1 MLATAVD
8 TYFTYSG
15 ALESI
20 ADSFPEDVAADVV
33 LTEYLSQDIFTQLGA
48 SDGFASLTF
57 GVVAMVMQ
65 FTEFLIADVL
75 HDANSPFGQSFGN
88 VVNIVT
94 VISDA
99 KTLFSDVK
107 TTIQLAQSLADLDE
121 TVSFSDALLDVLSS
135 DSALIDSSRLLGVIG
150 LVISAVVAIGV
161 FLYAVASGQAVSGAA
176 LGAVFAATIAAI
188 VIAVTIFVLSLTV
201 VGAIVVAIVLFVDA
215 ILTLAGVKW
224 TVTEEITDAL
234 ASVIFHED
242 PIEKFSVAT
251 GAMQLALTDPA
262 LGLIA
267 TNPISFSF
275 PITTEMTT
283 VDNQTDCQESP
294 GCYQQNQMLYML
306 SDQSES
312 QDTVLNNGIY
322 PTVWHNHH
330 GTTFYS
336 YVSVVYPEA
345 PPVGVNTVVPLT
357 LSTYYDALVENC
369 WLWSC
374 AVRDVPGT
382 TATDLGDAVI
392 LDVLPGT
399 LDEFVDVAGWASG
412 DLALIARDADGDGL
426 RAVAYGGADFKDN
439 LWDQDGDALSDGYE
453 LTASSRPADAG
464 GVDLDVASKDTD
476 ADGLDDN
483 VETRWG
489 TNPGN
494 VDTDGDGLS
503 DLEEVPPAAT
513 WSIAYAYD
521 PATRQITNA
530 RVWSD
535 PHRSDGDGDGMSD
548 LFEQTQN
555 TLTTSPWADPNNPRL
570 QSHRL
575 ERKPGCALRER
586 HVDPRLCGARCDHRL
601 HHVDRQQ
608 FEQQPGF
615 GRHALPR
622 VAHRRHRGA
631 PHQDGG
637 HRRGRRRRARQHPD
651 LPRDELAKPPTGQFH
666 ELDRFRPDALGLG

>member
-33 LTEYLSQDIFTQLGA
+33 LTEYLSQSA
-48 SDGFASLTF
+48 SSPVGPRPDGFTSLTF

-224 TVTEEITDAL
+224 TVTEAITDAL

-306 SDQSES
+306 SDPERES
-312 QDTVLNNGIY
+312 RHGVEQRHLPDRLAQPPRDHVLL
-322 PTVWHNHH
+322 VC
-330 GTTFYS
+330 
-336 YVSVVYPEA
+336 
-345 PPVGVNTVVPLT
+345 VG
-357 LSTYYDALVENC
+357 
-369 WLWSC
+369 
-374 AVRDVPGT
+374 R
-382 TATDLGDAVI
+382 
-392 LDVLPGT
+392 
-399 LDEFVDVAGWASG
+399 
-412 DLALIARDADGDGL
+412 
-426 RAVAYGGADFKDN
+426 
-439 LWDQDGDALSDGYE
+439 
-453 LTASSRPADAG
+453 
-464 GVDLDVASKDTD
+464 
-476 ADGLDDN
+476 
-483 VETRWG
+483 TR
-489 TNPGN
+489 
-494 VDTDGDGLS
+494 
-503 DLEEVPPAAT
+503 
-513 WSIAYAYD
+513 
-521 PATRQITNA
+521 
-530 RVWSD
+530 
-535 PHRSDGDGDGMSD
+535 
-548 LFEQTQN
+548 
-555 TLTTSPWADPNNPRL
+555 
-570 QSHRL
+570 
-575 ERKPGCALRER
+575 K
-586 HVDPRLCGARCDHRL
+586 
-601 HHVDRQQ
+601 
-608 FEQQPGF
+608 
-615 GRHALPR
+615 
-622 VAHRRHRGA
+622 
-631 PHQDGG
+631 
-637 HRRGRRRRARQHPD
+637 RRRSASTRSCR
-651 LPRDELAKPPTGQFH
+651 
-666 ELDRFRPDALGLG
+666 